1 MGKQSYMQF
10 AHDSLTLLS
19 ILIKDEKLL
28 GGDYAELASLE

>member
-19 ILIKDEKLL
+19 TLIEEEKLL
-28 GGDYAELASLE
+28 RGDYAELALLE